1 MTVALI
7 IFSGLLGLII
17 GSFLNVCIDR
27 LPANKSLI
35 YPPSHCDTCQ
45 HPIQFLDNIP
55 IVSYLWLRGKCR
67 YCGAKIPQ
75 RILWVELSTGILF
88 AFLFWRY
95 ELTWEFPLIAFY
107 SCILLVLA
115 FIDLQH
121 KLILNVIVYPA
132 AIIAFIVGFF
142 IPDFDV
148 YKGVLGGAIGFAI
161 LMLPALISRRGM
173 GWGDVKMAG
182 LIGLMTGYPRVI
194 AGLFLGILSGGLIA
208 ITLLIFRK
216 KSRKDAIPFGPFL
229 ALGAFIAL
237 IYGQEIIDWYLSL
250 FI

>member
-7 IFSGLLGLII
+7 IFSGLFGLIV

-27 LPANKSLI
+27 LPAKKSLA

-45 HPIQFLDNIP
+45 HPLQILDNIP

-67 YCGAKIPQ
+67 YCGAQIPQ
-75 RILWVELSTGILF
+75 RLLWVELSIGILF

-95 ELTWEFPLIAFY
+95 EFTWEFPLIAFY
-107 SCILLVLA
+107 TCILLVLA
-115 FIDLQH
+115 LIDLQH

-132 AIIAFIVGFF
+132 AVIAFIVGFF

-182 LIGLMTGYPRVI
+182 LIGLMTGYPRVF

-208 ITLLIFRK
+208 IILLLFRK

-229 ALGAFIAL
+229 ALGAFVAL
-237 IYGQEIIDWYLSL
+237 VYGQEIIDWYLAL
-250 FI
+250 F